1 MLSDNW
7 FKGIPGAT
15 NQIRL
20 VEDLLRAGTCGNGV
34 EVVPAR
40 EFALVWT
47 AVGVSLA
54 TAIWFFLRVAIRLRP
69 SGQV

>member
-1 MLSDNW
+1 
-7 FKGIPGAT
+7 
-15 NQIRL
+15 
-20 VEDLLRAGTCGNGV
+20 LRAGTCGNGV

-69 SGQV
+69 SGQVQAN